1 METLNVYY
9 NAGSDS
15 GWSNESRAWDSS
27 LSTAATISIA
37 KSTNDTSHYLL
48 NSTVTTSEPAG
59 NYTIT
64 KVEIC
69 IRCKSSGYSNQQIK
83 CIPKFGGSTSGSTYT
98 SAIGM
103 SATTY
108 KFDITSDGSGPGSGS
123 WKWSDITGLDIT
135 TWGNNASSISAYTF
149 SVYEVWILLTYSL
162 NYKLYYRKNNSST
175 AITLYDNADDILYPV
190 GVRVQATTLYAQAKS
205 NGDTSLYARVGGK
218 TLKLKSTKTADAA
231 LETEGKPGAGGGGSG
246 TASANTLY
254 VNKFT
259 SGAHGGTIKSV
270 YWHAGGYSGTAIIKF
285 LIFNSDGEILYNS
298 GQLSF
303 TINSDSDGYTL
314 VNLPTSYSMA
324 GSTAFYFGYIVSKG
338 NYSYTT
344 DTGNGG
350 YIANNYGTPTNFD
363 PASLSSTSNRYKV
376 YAKAKYAL

>member
-1 METLNVYY
+1 MATLNVYY

-37 KSTNDTSHYLL
+37 KRTNDTSHYLL

-69 IRCKSSGYSNQQIK
+69 INCKSSGLSNQQIK

-123 WKWSDITGLDIT
+123 WTWSDITGLDIN
-135 TWGNNASSISAYTF
+135 TWGNNGNSIYAYTF

-162 NYKLYYRKNNSST
+162 DYKLYYRKNDSST

-205 NGDTSLYARVGGK
+205 DGDTSLYARVGGA

-231 LETEGKPGAGGGGSG
+231 VETEGKPGAGGGGYGSS
-246 TASANTLY
+246 TANILY

-270 YWHAGGYSGTAIIKF
+270 YWHAGGGSGTAIIKF

-338 NYSYTT
+338 KYSYQI
-344 DTGNGG
+344 DAGNGG

-363 PASLSSTSNRYKV
+363 PASLSSTDNRYKV